1 MYLEKLNEFFLHHPM
16 CTLDV
21 ACECVRA
28 WDLCL
33 GMEHGKDLMELLIV
47 DEGVW
52 PVLADH
58 PMQEAP
64 MQTFMRISTSSSKL
78 LHDLGLFR

>member
-21 ACECVRA
+21 ACECVRT

-33 GMEHGKDLMELLIV
+33 GMEHGKDLVELLIV
-47 DEGVW
+47 DNGV
-52 PVLADH
+52 
-58 PMQEAP
+58 Q
-64 MQTFMRISTSSSKL
+64 
-78 LHDLGLFR
+78 LFLRTTQRRRCQRKPSRE

>member
-1 MYLEKLNEFFLHHPM
+1 MYLEKLNDFFFHHPM

-21 ACECVRA
+21 ACEYVCT
-28 WDLCL
+28 WDLRL
-33 GMEHGKDLMELLIV
+33 GMEHGKDLTELLII
-47 DEGVW
+47 DDGVR

-64 MQTFMRISTSSSKL
+64 MQTFT
-78 LHDLGLFR
+78 